1 MLGIVFLSSALRE
14 KGLPQDFLGFVHLD
28 DESDLL
34 CQSRMCG
41 HPRSNGRFPKFGE
54 IGLAPESWVP
64 GSSARFN
71 RTECGSEIECRRV
84 KTFSLLAAAGGSSI
98 KGYFPMKIL
107 VADKISPKGVAYL
120 RQQPGF
126 EVIEAYGSSPEKI
139 LELVKDV
146 HAIAVRSETK
156 ITRAVLEAAPL
167 LKVVGRA
174 GVGVDNVD
182 VDAATERGVVVMNTP
197 AGNTVAT
204 AELTFTHIL
213 CGARPVAQAA
223 ASMKTGQW
231 DRKSFSGIEL
241 FKKTLGVVGLGRI
254 GGEVAKRAQAF
265 GMTVLAYDPYL
276 SPARAKAMQVESVTL
291 DELLAKSD
299 YITVHMPMTDDT
311 HHMIDEA
318 AFEKCKKGL
327 RIFNC
332 ARGGIIKE
340 TALIAALKSGKVAAA
355 GLDVFEE
362 EPLAKESEL
371 RSLPNVVLTPHLGAS
386 TTEAQ
391 EAVGIEVAEQIADLL
406 VSGAVRNAVNLPSV
420 DAATAKML
428 APYIDLGAKLGTLVQ
443 QIAPQQIATLRIVY
457 AGKIVDIDANA
468 ITRSIERGFLRRIS
482 EDVNTVN
489 APFVLQRLGIQAE
502 VVKSNVACDYA
513 ELITVEAVTA
523 TGELFS
529 ASGTLIGKTNE
540 PRIVGINGREVEVAA
555 EGKLLVLENV
565 DQPGMVGAVGTLLG
579 KDKVNIAD
587 MSLSRLTPG
596 GTAYM
601 VVRVDNEPSE
611 AARKEIK
618 GNPAIK
624 QAKFIQL

>member
-1 MLGIVFLSSALRE
+1 
-14 KGLPQDFLGFVHLD
+14 
-28 DESDLL
+28 
-34 CQSRMCG
+34 
-41 HPRSNGRFPKFGE
+41 
-54 IGLAPESWVP
+54 
-64 GSSARFN
+64 
-71 RTECGSEIECRRV
+71 
-84 KTFSLLAAAGGSSI
+84 
-98 KGYFPMKIL
+98 MKIL

-120 RQQPGF
+120 RQQTGF
-126 EVIEAYGSSPEKI
+126 EVIEAYGSTPEQV

-223 ASMKTGQW
+223 ASMKAGQW

-276 SPARAKAMQVESVTL
+276 APARAKALQIESVTL

-340 TALIAALKSGKVAAA
+340 TALIAAIKSGKVAAA
-355 GLDVFEE
+355 GLDVFED
-362 EPLAKESEL
+362 EPLAKDSEL

-428 APYIDLGAKLGTLVQ
+428 APYLNLGIKLGTLVQ
-443 QIAPQQIATLRIVY
+443 QIAPAQVATLRIVY
-457 AGKIVDIDANA
+457 SGKIVDLDANA
-468 ITRSIERGFLRRIS
+468 ITRSIERGFLLRIS

-489 APFVLQRLGIQAE
+489 APFVLQRLGIHAE
-502 VVKSNVACDYA
+502 VVKSSTPCDYA

-523 TGELFS
+523 AGETFS
-529 ASGTLIGKTNE
+529 AAGTLIGKTNE
-540 PRIVGINGREVEVAA
+540 PRIVSINGREVEVAA
-555 EGKLLVLENV
+555 EGKLLVLENL

-601 VVRVDNEPSE
+601 VVRVDTEPSE

-618 GNPAIK
+618 SNPAIK
-624 QAKFIQL
+624 LAKFVQL